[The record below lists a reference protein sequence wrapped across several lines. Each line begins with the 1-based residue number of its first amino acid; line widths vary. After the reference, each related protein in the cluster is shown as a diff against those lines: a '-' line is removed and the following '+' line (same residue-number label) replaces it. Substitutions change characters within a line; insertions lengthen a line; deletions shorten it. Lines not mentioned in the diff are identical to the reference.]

1 MAVRS
6 GQDYLAQLLTL
17 LPPGPAWDAEA
28 VPELVKVLEAFAQ
41 EFARVDARADSLL
54 GEMVPS
60 GVRDLLL
67 DWERVLGLPDP
78 CLGADGGFAERRA
91 EVVRRFGEVGRQDPL
106 YFVEIARKLGYPD
119 AWVEEY
125 RAPRFGRSFFG
136 QGRFG
141 TRQQQF
147 LWKLHLGARRA
158 GGARFGVT
166 QWGERFGANP
176 NNIIE
181 CIVRRYQPAHT
192 HVIFEYQ

>member
-1 MAVRS
+1 MALRTE
-6 GQDYLAQLLTL
+6 QDYRAQLVAL
-17 LPPGPAWDAEA
+17 LPPGPAWDLEA
-28 VPELVKVLEAFAQ
+28 VPELAAVLEALAL
-41 EFARVDARADSLL
+41 EFARVDACAEDLL

-60 GVRDLLL
+60 GVRALLS

-106 YFVEIARKLGYPD
+106 YFVGIARKLGYPD
-119 AWVEEY
+119 AWIEEY
-125 RAPRFGRSFFG
+125 RAPRFGRSAFG
-136 QGRFG
+136 RARFG
-141 TRQQQF
+141 TRRQQF
-147 LWKLHLGARRA
+147 LWKFHLGARRP

-181 CIVRRYQPAHT
+181 CVVRRYRPAHT

>member
-6 GQDYLAQLLTL
+6 EQDYRFQMTAL
-17 LPPGPAWDAEA
+17 LPPGPAWEQAA
-28 VPELVKVLEAFAQ
+28 IPELGMVLDGLVP
-41 EFARVDARADSLL
+41 EFARIDARAGDLAVEL
-54 GEMVPS
+54 VPS
-60 GVRDLLL
+60 GVRELLP

-78 CLGADGGFAERRA
+78 CLGGEGSFSERRA
-91 EVVRRFGEVGRQDPL
+91 EVVRRFGEVGRQDPA

-119 AWVEEY
+119 AWVEEF
-125 RAPRFGRSFFG
+125 RAPRFGRARCGLS
-136 QGRFG
+136 RFG
-141 TRQQQF
+141 TRRQQF
-147 LWKLHLGARRA
+147 LWTFHLGERRP

-181 CIVRRYQPAHT
+181 CVVRRYRPAHT

>member
-6 GQDYLAQLLTL
+6 GQDYHAQLLAL

-28 VPELVKVLEAFAQ
+28 VPELDNLLEALAQ
-41 EFARVDARADSLL
+41 EFGRVDARADSLL

-60 GVRDLLL
+60 GVRELLP

-78 CLGADGGFAERRA
+78 CLGAEGGFAERRA
-91 EVVRRFGEVGRQDPL
+91 EVVRRFGEVGRQDPQ
-106 YFVEIARKLGYPD
+106 YFVEIARRLGYAD
-119 AWVEEY
+119 AWVEEF
-125 RAPRFGRSFFG
+125 RAPRFGRSTFG
-136 QGRFG
+136 LARFG
-141 TRQQQF
+141 SRRQQF
-147 LWKLHLGARRA
+147 LWKMHLGARRA

-166 QWGERFGANP
+166 QWGERFGVNP

-181 CIVRRYQPAHT
+181 CIVRRYRPAHT

>member
-6 GQDYLAQLLTL
+6 EQDYSAQLLAL
-17 LPPGPAWDAEA
+17 LPPGPAWDLEA
-28 VPELVKVLEAFAQ
+28 VPELVAVLEALAR
-41 EFARVDARADSLL
+41 EFARVDARAFDLL

-60 GVRDLLL
+60 GVRELLQ

-78 CLGADGGFAERRA
+78 CLGTDGGFAERRA

-125 RAPRFGRSFFG
+125 RAPRFGRSIFR
-136 QGRFG
+136 QARFG
-141 TRQQQF
+141 TRRQQF
-147 LWKLHLGARRA
+147 LWTLHLGARRA
-158 GGARFGVT
+158 VGARFGVT
-166 QWGERFGANP
+166 QWGERFGSNP

-181 CIVRRYQPAHT
+181 CIVRRYRPAHT

>member
-6 GQDYLAQLLTL
+6 EQDYHVQLLAL
-17 LPPGPAWDAEA
+17 LPPGPAWHAEA
-28 VPELVKVLEAFAQ
+28 VPELVEVLDALAQ
-41 EFARVDARADSLL
+41 EFGRVDARADSLL

-60 GVRDLLL
+60 GVRELLP

-125 RAPRFGRSFFG
+125 RAPRFGRSSFG
-136 QGRFG
+136 QARFG
-141 TRQQQF
+141 TRRQQF
-147 LWKLHLGARRA
+147 LWKFHLGARRA

-181 CIVRRYQPAHT
+181 CIVRRYRPAHT

>member
-6 GQDYLAQLLTL
+6 GQDYLAQLLAL

-28 VPELVKVLEAFAQ
+28 VPELVKVLEALAQ

-60 GVRDLLL
+60 GVRELLP

-78 CLGADGGFAERRA
+78 CLGAEGGFAERRA
-91 EVVRRFGEVGRQDPL
+91 EVVRRFGEVGRQDPQ
-106 YFVEIARKLGYPD
+106 YFVEIARRLGYID
-119 AWVEEY
+119 AWVEEFK
-125 RAPRFGRSFFG
+125 APRFGRSTFG
-136 QGRFG
+136 LARFG
-141 TRQQQF
+141 TRRQQF

-181 CIVRRYQPAHT
+181 CIVRRYRPAHT

>member
-6 GQDYLAQLLTL
+6 GQDYHAQLLAL

-28 VPELVKVLEAFAQ
+28 VPDLVKVLEALAQ

-60 GVRDLLL
+60 GVRELLL

-78 CLGADGGFAERRA
+78 CLGAEGGFAERRA

-125 RAPRFGRSFFG
+125 RAPRFGRSIFG
-136 QGRFG
+136 KARFG

-147 LWKLHLGARRA
+147 LWKFHLGARRA

-176 NNIIE
+176 NNIVE